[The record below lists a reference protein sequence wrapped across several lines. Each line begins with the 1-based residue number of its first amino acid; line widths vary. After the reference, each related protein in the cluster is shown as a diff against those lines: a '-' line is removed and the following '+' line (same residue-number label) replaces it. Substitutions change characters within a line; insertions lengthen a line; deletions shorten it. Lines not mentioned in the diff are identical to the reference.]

1 MSSTSRGPGVGPWTG
16 AEVDPTAAHSAR
28 MWNYWLGGKDNFEI
42 DRQVAEEHAAKFPG
56 IVHVARQVRAFL
68 VRSVTLLAAEAGVR
82 QFLDIGTGL
91 PTANNTH
98 EVAQRVSPDARI
110 VYVDND
116 PLVLVHAQAL
126 LVGTA
131 EGLTDYIEAD
141 VREPERILAEAAR
154 TLDFNEPIGLM
165 MLGVLGQ
172 IPDADDPRGIV
183 RTLVDALPSGSF
195 VVIEDGVDTDT
206 AQNDAIGDYNENPD
220 STASYHL
227 RSVGFLTSYFD
238 GLDLLPPGV
247 VSCSRWRPDMRA
259 LAAPEVPDY
268 GGVARKP

>member
-1 MSSTSRGPGVGPWTG
+1 MSGTSRQPGTWSG
-16 AEVDPTAAHSAR
+16 AEVDPTVAHSAR

-42 DRQVAEEHAAKFPG
+42 DRHVAEEHAAKFPG
-56 IVHVARQVRAFL
+56 IVDVARQVRAFL

-98 EVAQRVSPDARI
+98 EVAQRVAPECKI

-126 LVGTA
+126 LVGTS
-131 EGLTDYIEAD
+131 EGSTDYIEAD
-141 VREPERILAEAAR
+141 VRDPGRILAEAAK
-154 TLDFNEPIGLM
+154 TLDFTEPIGLM

-172 IPDADDPRGIV
+172 IPDSDDPRGIV
-183 RTLVDALPSGSF
+183 RTLVDALPSGSW
-195 VVIEDGVDTDT
+195 VVIEDGVDTDM
-206 AQNDAIGDYNENPD
+206 AQNDAIGDYNANPD

-227 RSVGFLTSYFD
+227 RSIDFITSYFD
-238 GLDLLPPGV
+238 GLDLLAPGV
-247 VSCSRWRPDMRA
+247 VSCSRWRPDIRA

-268 GGVARKP
+268 AGVARKP